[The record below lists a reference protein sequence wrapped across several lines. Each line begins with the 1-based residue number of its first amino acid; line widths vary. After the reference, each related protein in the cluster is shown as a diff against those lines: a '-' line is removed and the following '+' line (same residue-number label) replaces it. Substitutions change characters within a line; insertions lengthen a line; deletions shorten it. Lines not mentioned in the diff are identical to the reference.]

1 MRDVIDL
8 LAFPDVDIAGLT
20 RLWPELGTLRADVAE
35 QLAIEGLYQGYMVRQ
50 DADIDAYRKDDKLRL
65 PDDLDYAAVGSLS
78 AEVRQKLEAARPP
91 TIGAAA
97 RISGVTPA
105 ATIALLRYVRR
116 GYVRA

>member
-1 MRDVIDL
+1 VIDL
-8 LAFPDVDIAGLT
+8 LAFPGVDMTGLA
-20 RLWPELGTLRADVAE
+20 RLWPELNALRPDVAE
-35 QLAIEGLYQGYMVRQ
+35 QLAIDGLYQGYMARQ
-50 DADIDAYRKDDKLRL
+50 DADIEAYRKDDQLRL

-78 AEVRQKLEAARPP
+78 AEVRQKLEAVRPR

-116 GYVRA
+116 GNARA